1 MQLPHFNRGAMP
13 CMHDRQPAKWPS
25 HSPGVTAEVAVF
37 SHSTFSLL
45 VWKGTAAGT
54 TNPALA
60 PAMLYSPGPTWCWG
74 GGTKSG
80 RSDLRG
86 RGGGG

>member
-1 MQLPHFNRGAMP
+1 M
-13 CMHDRQPAKWPS
+13 
-25 HSPGVTAEVAVF
+25 F

-74 GGTKSG
+74 GELSKAGPTCEAVA
-80 RSDLRG
+80 
-86 RGGGG
+86 GGVMSARCPPSL